1 VMVRLQPRSFTIVV
15 GAAFINIHPTLD
27 EKTLGIE
34 VPLALPVRAPD
45 SNIRPQAGKL
55 GNSKAA
61 FTNRVSTGICLFLI
75 GLSAPPYAK
84 IVPER
89 RRSGQLRIWGL
100 REGGYDEHDQKVY
113 SCGRRYGG
121 CDLVLAAFVLRQEIT
136 QSKRAAVQR
145 GSGLHG

>member
-1 VMVRLQPRSFTIVV
+1 MMVRLQPRSFTIVV

-61 FTNRVSTGICLFLI
+61 FTNRVSSGICLFLI

-89 RRSGQLRIWGL
+89 RRSGQLRIWSGPSRGGL
-100 REGGYDEHDQKVY
+100 R
-113 SCGRRYGG
+113 
-121 CDLVLAAFVLRQEIT
+121 
-136 QSKRAAVQR
+136 
-145 GSGLHG
+145 